1 MDPVIVALGSNV
13 GDRRRYMSD
22 ARGFLEEI
30 SEKGLRA
37 SSLWMTEPVGPSTR
51 YFLNAAVEIHSSA
64 EPETLVRRFK
74 RFEKAHGRSAGAP
87 RWSARTIDLDIISW
101 GNLVIQHDTLIIPH
115 AEYRNRL
122 FVLEPLRELRPE
134 WKDPETR
141 TPVDE
146 LIARAPDLSV
156 RKLNAT
162 W

>member
-1 MDPVIVALGSNV
+1 MEAVIVALGSNV
-13 GDRRRYMSD
+13 GDRRRHMCD
-22 ARGFLEEI
+22 ARDFLKEI
-30 SEKGLRA
+30 SEGQLRA

-51 YFLNAAVEIHSSA
+51 YFLNAAVEIRSDE
-64 EPETLVRRFK
+64 EPKALIRRFK
-74 RFEKAHGRSAGAP
+74 HFEREHGRSSDQP

-101 GNLVIQHDTLIIPH
+101 GNLVIHRDTLIIPH
-115 AEYRNRL
+115 AEYRARL

-134 WKDPETR
+134 WKDPETG

-156 RKLNAT
+156 RKLNAN